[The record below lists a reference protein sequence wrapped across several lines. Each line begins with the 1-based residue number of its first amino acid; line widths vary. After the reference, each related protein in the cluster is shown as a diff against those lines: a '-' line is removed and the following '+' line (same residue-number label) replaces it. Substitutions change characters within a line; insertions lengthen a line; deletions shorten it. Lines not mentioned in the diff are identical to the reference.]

1 MAAVALIVA
10 AVVAWRAPGTPLRHL
25 GIAVLLTVSA
35 SPYLFFY
42 DALVLAIPATV
53 WWAERDRWARTPWL
67 IVGALLALTW
77 CSEQWLYSWSWF
89 ASAAGIFWRPPV
101 SIVGV
106 TAAVWLLLAAREAV
120 RSPSNPRPAA
130 DSVMSQFGTRSV
142 Q

>member
-1 MAAVALIVA
+1 
-10 AVVAWRAPGTPLRHL
+10 
-25 GIAVLLTVSA
+25 
-35 SPYLFFY
+35 
-42 DALVLAIPATV
+42 VLAIPATV
-53 WWAERDRWARTPWL
+53 WWAERDGWARTPWL

-101 SIVGV
+101 SIVGL
-106 TAAVWLLLAAREAV
+106 TAAVWLMLAAREAV

-130 DSVMSQFGTRSV
+130 DSVMSQIGTRSV